1 MTNPSG
7 VQTITRQIPIMS
19 SASSNWIKAA
29 DQVLAGVFSALS
41 DKSGFDNIQ
50 ATYLSIAG
58 EDKTSDEPLTYMNS
72 KYQLS
77 PESEQR
83 VRRVYLKNA
92 YADFMG
98 HGYVE
103 KKEFIQPKMA
113 PHQTA

>member
-1 MTNPSG
+1 
-7 VQTITRQIPIMS
+7 
-19 SASSNWIKAA
+19 
-29 DQVLAGVFSALS
+29 
-41 DKSGFDNIQ
+41 
-50 ATYLSIAG
+50 
-58 EDKTSDEPLTYMNS
+58 MNS

-113 PHQTA
+113 PHQKA